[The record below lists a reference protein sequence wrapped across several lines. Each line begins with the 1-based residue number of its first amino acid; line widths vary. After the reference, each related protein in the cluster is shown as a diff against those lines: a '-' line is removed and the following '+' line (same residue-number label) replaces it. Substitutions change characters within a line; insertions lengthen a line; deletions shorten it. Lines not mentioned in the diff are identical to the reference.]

1 MTGGFSE
8 LWKYSTATMMWTQ
21 LYLVVGAG
29 GMGMAPSARSGH
41 GMAAVGED
49 VYVFGGRDDEYTSG
63 KVKGGEGRIGHAWL
77 PCIVCHLGA
86 GVKWVR
92 LTGKPLVP
100 ALGAVLAETGRP
112 CVQEAARC
120 RGAREPRDLAWGFP

>member
-49 VYVFGGRDDEYTSG
+49 VYVFGGRDDEYPRG

-77 PCIVCHLGA
+77 PCIVCHLGGMSA
-86 GVKWVR
+86 ACSKLYLFIHQGWI
-92 LTGKPLVP
+92 
-100 ALGAVLAETGRP
+100 
-112 CVQEAARC
+112 AAR
-120 RGAREPRDLAWGFP
+120 AA